1 MNIVNK
7 ILVCA
12 AVIAGSQS
20 VGATVVPADDVFVLY
35 TPESPTF
42 TMRQSYGGMY
52 GMAAISLISPKEV
65 TLNMDS
71 EETVKL
77 YYGETLIGE
86 AGTKMTDGSGIA
98 NMSVSLMADDG
109 LLEWETPNIWVIM
122 FDDSRPQSMRE
133 VGDYSVVIPEGLFL
147 YKEDSL
153 GEKVLNYSLVAQI
166 PDSFSHTVV
175 PENGTE
181 FTTSEPLEQITLT
194 ISGTARYVDVEGP
207 VGALYDPEGNRVECT
222 TYKPKVSGTKLTW
235 TIEPAAADF
244 VWSTGEYKFIIPAK
258 SIYVNTSSDYA
269 MAGNYPPQDIEMT
282 YLVVAGKSKIP
293 FESTFTYEVP
303 SQPEFSYT
311 TSYMYEVNNGQG
323 MGAVVLSA
331 P

>member
-153 GEKVLNYSLVAQI
+153 G
-166 PDSFSHTVV
+166 
-175 PENGTE
+175 
-181 FTTSEPLEQITLT
+181 
-194 ISGTARYVDVEGP
+194 
-207 VGALYDPEGNRVECT
+207 
-222 TYKPKVSGTKLTW
+222 
-235 TIEPAAADF
+235 
-244 VWSTGEYKFIIPAK
+244 
-258 SIYVNTSSDYA
+258 
-269 MAGNYPPQDIEMT
+269 
-282 YLVVAGKSKIP
+282 
-293 FESTFTYEVP
+293 
-303 SQPEFSYT
+303 
-311 TSYMYEVNNGQG
+311 
-323 MGAVVLSA
+323 
-331 P
+331 